1 MAVISTRVVH
11 QEYNIAEQELQDRLA
26 YIYGAKENEV
36 DLFRPALADQQKIGF
51 FSLDRAS
58 QTDITEVVDLKE
70 MTEVLQVLL
79 QDVAALRR
87 DINFTKHVMQADY
100 ESKLKE
106 KSLDLYCRINERV
119 SELEK
124 LHEDRVNT
132 VRNAYRQQLSDAI
145 ARISAL
151 YKKNFERKMRLERN
165 KHNAGA
171 DLLDEKYREM
181 QQTIQRNEAAIHM
194 LKLQLAQ
201 YQQQPVDNKQCSRSE
216 MTRSGTDPTPT
227 LLLDEESLRSR
238 TPGLSAEAVEELR
251 NKIQKYEKKVD
262 RLEEALDIK
271 DEETTQLNKEV
282 ETLMEQME
290 KQRMLVEQLKHEK
303 NEMKAFAEHDKA
315 SSKRMADELLDKQ
328 KQDMQRMMEEQLRLA
343 KEEALREAR
352 KVKPGSLEADKEK
365 IKLLTDQKKMLE
377 EMLEREK
384 AKNANAIQES
394 ADTEKL
400 KKSEQRMR
408 DEVLRLKKEI
418 ERIHR
423 TWEKKFAILQQ
434 SLHALKD
441 ESYLRHTMQR
451 QAATLHQ
458 ASVSYSVDTP
468 VGIVPTKTPVSSRKH
483 PLPDIP
489 RSGKSQRGGDKDY
502 ISYTVS
508 APSGRGTA
516 MFSVDENQV
525 MSDDQDMP
533 EDVVPLPG
541 PPMRN
546 PTDCGD
552 DSRPSTQGHV
562 VVLPSVEAQ

>member
-1 MAVISTRVVH
+1 MAVVSTRTVH

-58 QTDITEVVDLKE
+58 QTEITEVVDLKE
-70 MTEVLQVLL
+70 MTEVLQILL

-132 VRNAYRQQLSDAI
+132 VRKAYRQQLSDAI
-145 ARISAL
+145 ARVSVL
-151 YKKNFERKMRLERN
+151 YNKNLERKIKSERN
-165 KHNAGA
+165 KHNLGTGQ
-171 DLLDEKYREM
+171 LEEKYREM
-181 QQTIQRNEAAIHM
+181 QQTIQRNEAVIHM
-194 LKLQLAQ
+194 LKLQLSQ
-201 YQQQPVDNKQCSRSE
+201 HQQQTAVDDNR
-216 MTRSGTDPTPT
+216 
-227 LLLDEESLRSR
+227 LDEESLHSR
-238 TPGLSAEAVEELR
+238 TPGMSAEEVEELQNQMR
-251 NKIQKYEKKVD
+251 KMEKKVD

-271 DEETTQLNKEV
+271 EEETLQLNKEV
-282 ETLMEQME
+282 DTLTEQIE
-290 KQRMLVEQLKHEK
+290 KQNMLVEQLKHEK
-303 NEMKAFAEHDKA
+303 KELKSFAEQDKA
-315 SSKRMADELLDKQ
+315 SSKRMLEKQ
-328 KQDMQRMMEEQLRLA
+328 KMDMQKMMEEQVKIAREQALKEA
-343 KEEALREAR
+343 K
-352 KVKPGSLEADKEK
+352 KTKPGSLEEDKEK
-365 IKLLTDQKKMLE
+365 IKLLTDQKKLLE
-377 EMLEREK
+377 EQLAREK
-384 AKNANAIQES
+384 AKNSNVSQES
-394 ADTEKL
+394 VDAEKL

-408 DEVLRLKKEI
+408 EEVLRLKKEI
-418 ERIHR
+418 ERIHK

-441 ESYLRHTMQR
+441 ESYLRQTMQR

-458 ASVSYSVDTP
+458 ASVSYTVDTP

-489 RSGKSQRGGDKDY
+489 RSGKSQRGGAGGGGGGGDKDY

-533 EDVVPLPG
+533 EDVVPLPA
-541 PPMRN
+541 PPARN
-546 PTDCGD
+546 PTDCGEN
-552 DSRPSTQGHV
+552 SRPSTQGHV

>member
-1 MAVISTRVVH
+1 MAVVSTRAVH

-132 VRNAYRQQLSDAI
+132 VRKAYRQQLADAI

-151 YKKNFERKMRLERN
+151 YKKHLERKLRLEWN

-181 QQTIQRNEAAIHM
+181 HQTIQRNEAAIHM

-201 YQQQPVDNKQCSRSE
+201 YQQQPVDI
-216 MTRSGTDPTPT
+216 G
-227 LLLDEESLRSR
+227 LDEESLRSG
-238 TPGLSAEAVEELR
+238 TPGLSAEAVEELQ
-251 NKIQKYEKKVD
+251 NKMRKMEKKVD

-271 DEETTQLNKEV
+271 EEETTQLNKEV

-303 NEMKAFAEHDKA
+303 NEMKAFSEQDKA
-315 SSKRMADELLDKQ
+315 SSKRMLDKQ
-328 KQDMQRMMEEQLRLA
+328 KQDMQKMMEEQIRLA

-377 EMLEREK
+377 ESLAREK
-384 AKNANAIQES
+384 AKNANANQES

-408 DEVLRLKKEI
+408 EEVLRLKKEI

-441 ESYLRHTMQR
+441 ESYLRQTMQR

-489 RSGKSQRGGDKDY
+489 RSGKSQRGGGAGDKDY

>member
-1 MAVISTRVVH
+1 MAVVSTRTVH

-58 QTDITEVVDLKE
+58 QTEITEVVDLKE

-132 VRNAYRQQLSDAI
+132 VRKAYRQQLSDAI
-145 ARISAL
+145 ARVSVL
-151 YKKNFERKMRLERN
+151 YNKNLERKMKSERN
-165 KHNAGA
+165 KHNLGAGQ
-171 DLLDEKYREM
+171 LEEKYREM
-181 QQTIQRNEAAIHM
+181 QQTIQRNEAVIHM
-194 LKLQLAQ
+194 LKLQLSQ
-201 YQQQPVDNKQCSRSE
+201 HQQQTAVDDNR
-216 MTRSGTDPTPT
+216 
-227 LLLDEESLRSR
+227 LDEESLHSR
-238 TPGLSAEAVEELR
+238 TPGVSAEEVEELQNQMR
-251 NKIQKYEKKVD
+251 KMEKKVD

-271 DEETTQLNKEV
+271 DEETMQLNKEV
-282 ETLMEQME
+282 DTLTEQIE
-290 KQRMLVEQLKHEK
+290 KQNMLVEQLKHEK
-303 NEMKAFAEHDKA
+303 KEMKSFAEQDKA
-315 SSKRMADELLDKQ
+315 SSKRMADELLEKQ
-328 KQDMQRMMEEQLRLA
+328 KLDMQKMMEEQVKMAREQAL
-343 KEEALREAR
+343 KET
-352 KVKPGSLEADKEK
+352 KKTKPGSLEEDKEK
-365 IKLLTDQKKMLE
+365 IKLLTDQKKLLE
-377 EMLEREK
+377 DLLAKEK
-384 AKNANAIQES
+384 AKNSNANQDSVDA
-394 ADTEKL
+394 EKL

-408 DEVLRLKKEI
+408 EEVLRLKKEI

-441 ESYLRHTMQR
+441 ESYLRQTMQR

-458 ASVSYSVDTP
+458 ASVSYTVDTP

-489 RSGKSQRGGDKDY
+489 RSGKSQRGGGGGDKDY

-533 EDVVPLPG
+533 EDVVPLPA
-541 PPMRN
+541 PPVRN
-546 PTDCGD
+546 PTDCGEN
-552 DSRPSTQGHV
+552 SRPSTQGHV
-562 VVLPSVEAQ
+562 VVLPSVEAL